1 MRQGWRILAQP
12 PRSKFHIR
20 RGRKLSIIERARP
33 QRPPYV
39 PRWVVPSAAAVG
51 ATLLLVLGLS
61 LWLGV
66 RAEVIVP
73 EIIGVDEA
81 VAEVRL
87 AQSGLIIEVTERP
100 FDASEPGTV
109 LDQDPAPGE
118 SLREG
123 DPVRVVVS
131 AGSEEFMMPDVV
143 GLALKIAK
151 VQLEER
157 GLVVRIDEVQS
168 DAPENTVISTNPA
181 PGASIRSSDMVRLS
195 VAIKGDATDALLPYK
210 LDGTVVAIDP
220 TLIPGGTQDVTMEV
234 ARRLRSL
241 LEASGATV
249 IVTRSATATGVPETG
264 STEIT
269 GSVSAV
275 VGLDV
280 PATGVGGLAVLTLGD
295 SPQAQPSAQA
305 SVALAESVATE
316 LKAAGRPVARDVVL
330 NDAVLATAPNSPGVR
345 IRLGSLATETDTE
358 LFTDPAW
365 FDQIARAIYRG
376 LGERL
381 GAK

>member
-1 MRQGWRILAQP
+1 M
-12 PRSKFHIR
+12 
-20 RGRKLSIIERARP
+20 SIIERTRP
-33 QRPPYV
+33 ERPPYV
-39 PRWVVPSAAAVG
+39 PVWVVPSAAAIG
-51 ATLLLVLGLS
+51 AALLLVVGLS

-73 EIIGVDEA
+73 DVVGVNEA

-87 AQSGLIIEVTERP
+87 AQSTLTIEVTERP

-118 SLREG
+118 TLREG

-131 AGSEEFMMPDVV
+131 AGTEEFTMPDVV

-157 GLVVRIDEVQS
+157 GLVVRIDEVHS
-168 DAPENTVISTNPA
+168 DAPLNTVVSTNPA
-181 PGASIRSSDMVRLS
+181 PGARIRSSDMVRLS

-220 TLIPGGTQDVTMEV
+220 TLVPGGAQDVTMEV

-249 IVTRSATATGVPETG
+249 IVTRSATATATGVPQTS

-280 PATGVGGLAVLTLGD
+280 PATGAGGLAVLTLGD
-295 SPQAQPSAQA
+295 SPQTQPSSQA
-305 SVALAESVATE
+305 SAALADSIAAE
-316 LKAAGRPVARDVVL
+316 LKAVGKPVARDVVL
-330 NDAVLATAPNSPGVR
+330 TDAVLEASPNSPGVR
-345 IRLGSLATETDTE
+345 IRLGSLAAKTDTE

-365 FDQIARAIYRG
+365 FDQVARAIYRG